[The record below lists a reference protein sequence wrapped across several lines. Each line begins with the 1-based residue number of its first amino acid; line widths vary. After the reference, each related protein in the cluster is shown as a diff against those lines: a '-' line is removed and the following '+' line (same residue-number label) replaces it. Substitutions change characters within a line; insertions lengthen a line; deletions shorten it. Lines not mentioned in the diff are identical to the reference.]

1 MAKRTKTYQRIPDPA
16 RKLELQAAERRRRN
30 ARRLWRVGLPA
41 GLALVA
47 IVAAVVV
54 SLSHHSGPTPPK
66 PVSAV
71 GQNVKACLLTDSGQK
86 QADVAFAG
94 LRSAAGQSGNVNA
107 QQLTVPAASTD
118 ASPLLAG
125 LIQQHCAVVVVLGP
139 LSVMAAE
146 GAATNA
152 PAQAQPATLIAIAD
166 SAKPGKHLDVLPL
179 TGLTAAEVGERV
191 TDVLK

>member
-1 MAKRTKTYQRIPDPA
+1 MAKRTKTYQRVPDPA
-16 RKLELQAAERRRRN
+16 RRLELQAAERRRRST
-30 ARRLWRVGLPA
+30 RRLWRLGLPA

-47 IVAAVVV
+47 IVATVVV
-54 SLSHHSGPTPPK
+54 SLSRHSGPTPPK

-86 QADVAFAG
+86 QADIAFAG
-94 LRSAAGQSGNVNA
+94 LQSAAGRAGDVNA

-125 LIQQHCAVVVVLGP
+125 LIQQHCAVVVALGP

-146 GAATNA
+146 AAATNTQA
-152 PAQAQPATLIAIAD
+152 PPDGLIAIAD
-166 SAKPGKHLDVLPL
+166 SAKPGKNLDVLPL
-179 TGLTAAEVGERV
+179 TGLTAAKVGERV
-191 TDVLK
+191 TGVLK